1 MRRARPRADPGFWI
15 ARFVS
20 IELSRQLSINF
31 STDWVRDGLDVRIS
45 TPLARTRELAAGRQL
60 SSIISVHVCRQLV
73 TDTKSLRAREG
84 RKPIRSALRGRG
96 SGGHWTGFPSP
107 RLLQGGWVGG
117 RLCGEGVG
125 FGGASA

>member
-1 MRRARPRADPGFWI
+1 MPINSRVSQKLGSPRLV
-15 ARFVS
+15 RHS
-20 IELSRQLSINF
+20 QNENQNENLELRVVHAGHS
-31 STDWVRDGLDVRIS
+31 
-45 TPLARTRELAAGRQL
+45 PELAAGSRQL